1 MKKVIIG
8 ITGSIASGKSEV
20 RNELVSLGCLGI
32 DADEISHQV
41 LLADQPVYQI
51 VLNHFGNSILSD
63 VQPGTLDRK
72 KIAQIVFQ
80 DQEAME
86 WLESVTHP
94 AIVTEIQT
102 RIHSTE
108 KSVALEAIKLMESNL
123 SLLCDERWL
132 VTADDRIRIQ
142 RLVENRGMS
151 EVEAHAR
158 IEAQKSMQWNP
169 ADFDW
174 VFDGSKSLEE
184 LHKET
189 QIRWLKIQNSC
200 HESTGNI
207 GSL

>member
-20 RNELVSLGCLGI
+20 RNKLVSLGCLGI

-41 LLADQPVYQI
+41 LLADHPVYQT
-51 VLNHFGNSILSD
+51 VLDHFGNSILSD
-63 VQPGTLDRK
+63 VHPGMLDRK

-80 DQEAME
+80 DQSEME

-102 RIHSTE
+102 RINETE
-108 KSVALEAIKLMESNL
+108 KSVALEAIKLMESSL
-123 SLLCDERWL
+123 YLLCDERWL

-151 EVEAHAR
+151 KAEAHDR
-158 IEAQKSMQWNP
+158 IEAQKSIQWNP
-169 ADFDW
+169 ADFNW
-174 VFDGSKSLEE
+174 VFDGNKSLEE
-184 LHKET
+184 LYAET
-189 QIRWLKIQNSC
+189 QFRWLKIQNSC
-200 HESTGNI
+200 HESAGNI
-207 GSL
+207 